1 MSNFFTEVV
10 DDLDG
15 LEEKLLGPDYS
26 YSKQILNPYEI
37 GMSSDG
43 NLDAMANDIT
53 GLIAYT
59 ELLISGGGKASA
71 IGRPLGDKF
80 FLKTG
85 AKCKDISSNQQ
96 VDRSIYINN
105 VPEGN
110 IPFLSSGLNT
120 NFSTLRGILPGMM
133 GNLEQINPLAIFQ
146 SFMEGTIPDC
156 QQVTMQTI
164 DSSNNISSGTG
175 YISILDLKN
184 MDPCWFPDNVNPI
197 TKERGNGCS
206 ETFANIYPEKKTSN
220 KNDINI
226 NDKYLNQVIEI
237 CTYLY
242 YISII
247 IIICYFISRI
257 RNKK

>member
-15 LEEKLLGPDYS
+15 LEQKLLGPDYS
-26 YSKQILNPYEI
+26 YSKQILNPYQI

-43 NLDAMANDIT
+43 NLGAMANDIT

-71 IGRPLGDKF
+71 IDRPLGDKF

-85 AKCKDISSNQQ
+85 AKCKDVLTNKL
-96 VDRSIYINN
+96 VNRSIYINN

-110 IPFLSSGLNT
+110 IPFISSGFNT
-120 NFSTLRGILPGMM
+120 DFSILRGILPGIMS
-133 GNLEQINPLAIFQ
+133 NLEQINPLAIFQ
-146 SFMEGTIPDC
+146 SFMGGVNPDC

-164 DSSNNISSGTG
+164 DASNNISSGTG
-175 YISILDLKN
+175 YITIVDLKN

-197 TKERGNGCS
+197 TKERGSGCS
-206 ETFANIYPEKKTSN
+206 ETFANIYPEKKASN
-220 KNDINI
+220 KNNI
-226 NDKYLNQVIEI
+226 NEKYVNEVVEI